1 MTEISQSDRNTLL
14 HNNVIDLPPRG
25 IFADVNATI
34 RANTHIAPTY
44 LQQCEL
50 TRTPCSR
57 ERERER
63 EREKEK
69 RKTERFAKRGI
80 NKRERI
86 DWIYLLRGRATRWL

>member
-63 EREKEK
+63 ERERKKKEK
-69 RKTERFAKRGI
+69 RNVSQNEV
-80 NKRERI
+80 
-86 DWIYLLRGRATRWL
+86 